1 MTPEQALHEHTGYP
15 LDEIVQLN
23 ETTWECGSEEWLVLT
38 DEEADAL
45 QDEYLESYLD
55 DCIYPQLPE
64 LARSYFDEEAWKRD
78 AKYDGRGHFLASYDG
93 EEIEEMDLFLY
104 RIN

>member
-38 DEEADAL
+38 DGEANAL
-45 QDEYLESYLD
+45 QDEYMESYLD
-55 DCIYPQLPE
+55 ACIYPQLPE
-64 LARSYFDEEAWKRD
+64 FARPYFDDEAWKRD
-78 AKYDGRGHFLASYDG
+78 AKYDGRGFCLASYDH
-93 EEIEEMDLFLY
+93 EEHVEGDFFLY